1 MPYTKINAQVAPAD
15 VTAIKAAFALVQQKL
30 PFLLTLTDAERKALR
45 KVGPERLSF
54 VVNAA
59 QVAANNPTSLPA
71 SFDAAGFQLAV
82 GLFTVLTD
90 LNTVAAQ
97 LASQLDDTHMD
108 VGVQALEGA
117 SDVYGYVQT
126 AAKKTPGLKP
136 AADQLGQLYAKAA
149 ATRRANNK
157 VQAAKT
163 EPKKPS

>member
-15 VTAIKAAFALVQQKL
+15 VQAIKAAFALVQQKL

-54 VVNAA
+54 VANAA
-59 QVAANNPTSLPA
+59 QVAANNPAIFPP
-71 SFDAAGFQLAV
+71 SFDAAGFQVAV

-108 VGVQALEGA
+108 VGVQALDSA
-117 SDVYGYVQT
+117 SDVYAYVQA

-136 AADQLGQLYAKAA
+136 VADQLGQLYQKAA
-149 ATRRANNK
+149 ATRRANTLVK
-157 VQAAKT
+157 AAQAKAKA
-163 EPKKPS
+163 